1 MEGFFEMQVPAW
13 VVRVVTRAI
22 AIVPAFIVVYTYG
35 ADSAADLIEQAQV
48 EPACVLLVVDP
59 TQPTPTLTLAR
70 ATATLTEEQRD
81 QAQPPRR
88 RAL

>member
-48 EPACVLLVVDP
+48 PRCPCRVFQDQ
-59 TQPTPTLTLAR
+59 TRTLAR
-70 ATATLTEEQRD
+70 KAC
-81 QAQPPRR
+81 
-88 RAL
+88 